1 MSAKNCLFQSAKS
14 VKSVATPKFPNSANL
29 LHKTAKSVKLIYI
42 KFAALTVQNGRH
54 ETGDETGD
62 VRQET

>member
-1 MSAKNCLFQSAKS
+1 MTTEL
-14 VKSVATPKFPNSANL
+14 PKSANL
-29 LHKTAKSVKLIYI
+29 LYKTAKSAKLIYI
-42 KFAALTVQNGRH
+42 KFAALTVQHGRH

>member
-1 MSAKNCLFQSAKS
+1 MFQSAKS
-14 VKSVATPKFPNSANL
+14 AKRVMTTELPKSANL

-42 KFAALTVQNGRH
+42 KFAALTVQHGRH
-54 ETGDETGD
+54 ETGDEIGD